1 MLQKIDSSYPVT
13 DTRKILIKHRL
24 TAYNSH
30 LLREANKVKT
40 ERSYSFVWFQECVL
54 LKKTPT
60 SAIVRIRC
68 EEDLRKASESVSVAT
83 TSSS

>member
-40 ERSYSFVWFQECVL
+40 ERSYSFIWFQECVL